1 MANPDPPPPT
11 VSREQALQET
21 LRRARQAPWYAER
34 LADLP
39 NELEAL
45 PLTTS
50 ADLKGRPHSDFLAV
64 PPGEVHRYHQS
75 FGTTGGTVCGWYTVE
90 DLEAEVPI
98 VDRWIDDL
106 GPGSVLLNRYPYSFP
121 VPNALVEAAARLRG
135 GCVIPAGSA
144 NFNVSYIRALDLMRS
159 RQVTA
164 VAALPWEPLFLA
176 ETARLLGQDP
186 ATDYPHLRTWMLAGS
201 LVPPRMQALIEA
213 TWSCRVRILYGSTEA
228 GPMAT
233 SCVHGAMHLHD
244 DDFVF
249 EVRDDVLVA
258 TSLRR
263 QAQPMVRYSTGD
275 AVRLTGQDCAC
286 GGAGRVVE
294 ILGRKAG
301 TLRLGDRDW
310 SDLEFQETALTCLAP
325 YESAVWFC
333 IATRRGLT
341 VRVETHRPRR
351 DRKTVQ
357 RALAQALGCRV
368 RLQVHAPGALINH
381 GALLSGW
388 NVYKPRVVSDWRRPG
403 ERRIINWSG
412 AVVDW
417 WGQLG
422 VGLIFGAIRKSI
434 ADRLLRWKLR
444 FLG

>member
-1 MANPDPPPPT
+1 
-11 VSREQALQET
+11 
-21 LRRARQAPWYAER
+21 
-34 LADLP
+34 
-39 NELEAL
+39 LEAL

-50 ADLKGRPHSDFLAV
+50 ADLKSRSHTDFLAV
-64 PPGEVHRYHQS
+64 PSAEVHRYHQS
-75 FGTTGGTVCGWYTVE
+75 FGTTGGAVCGWYTVE

-106 GPGSVLLNRYPYSFP
+106 GPGSMLLNRYPYSFP
-121 VPNALVEAAARLRG
+121 VPNALVEAATRIQG

-144 NFNVSYIRALDLMRS
+144 NFNVSYIRALKLMEE

-186 ATDYPHLRTWMLAGS
+186 AKDFPHLRTWMLAGS
-201 LVPPRMQALIEA
+201 LVPPRMRELIEQ
-213 TWSCRVRILYGSTEA
+213 TWSCQVRILYGSTEA

-233 SCVHGAMHLHD
+233 SCERGAMHLHD

-249 EVRDDVLVA
+249 EVVHGVLVA

-263 QAQPMVRYSTGD
+263 RAQPMVRYSTGD
-275 AVRLTGQDCAC
+275 AIRLTGQPCAC
-286 GGAGRVVE
+286 GGRGRVVE
-294 ILGRKAG
+294 ILGRKTGA
-301 TLRLGDRDW
+301 LRLGERDW
-310 SDLEFQETALTCLAP
+310 SDLDFQETALACLAP
-325 YESAVWFC
+325 YRSAVWFC

-341 VRVETHRPRR
+341 VRVETRQPRR
-351 DRKTVQ
+351 DRRAVQ
-357 RALAQALGCRV
+357 RALAEALGCRV
-368 RLQVHAPGALINH
+368 RLLLHAPGALINH

-388 NVYKPRVVSDWRRPG
+388 NVYKPRVVSDWRRAG

-422 VGLIFGAIRKSI
+422 LGLVIGAIRKSI
-434 ADRLLRWKLR
+434 ADRLLSWKLR
-444 FLG
+444 LLG